1 MTELIE
7 NLHFLRPLWFIAM
20 IPALAVYY
28 LVFFSNRISE
38 NWERVCDPSLLPHII
53 SSQNRQYGF
62 FTHTLILLTL
72 ILIITALAGPVWQKL
87 PANIYRS
94 QSALVVILDLS
105 QSMNADDIKPSRL
118 ERARYKLIDLLQ
130 TRQEGETALVVYA
143 GDAFTVTPLTTDTRT
158 IRTQLSALETGLMPI
173 QGARADIALLKAS
186 ELLKQAGRKQGDILL
201 MTDEVNVFFD
211 IQAAEKISE
220 QGYRISVLSIGTK
233 EGAPIKLDNGGF
245 LKDRQGDIVIPKVKA
260 EAMQAVADAGKGI
273 YLPLSVDDTD
283 LKNLES
289 LLAVQPQQSELEQV
303 DFKTDQWREEG
314 PLLLLCV
321 MPVLMLL
328 FRRGLVFGLVFF
340 LMPLANNVEALEWD
354 ALWLNENQLA
364 EQQYNSGNFQSAAE
378 QFTDPGWR
386 AAASYRA
393 GDYENAVSA
402 LEGLNDIRSQYNRGN
417 ALAKLGQIDEAI
429 HEYEKVLEQN
439 PQHHAAR
446 ENLELLRQMKQ
457 QQQNQQS
464 DQGEDNQSSD
474 EQQQSDNESD
484 EENGDQGE
492 QQQQDNPSSASH
504 SSDPGNSGTD
514 SASNRPAQAN
524 DSDFQNEQINN
535 DRNSETGDNQ
545 QNNSADDEDNK
556 TGQARI
562 EPETQQKDKQQNEQ
576 ALEQLAGT
584 SDKPPAQD
592 TEQEDPWLQRVPDD
606 PGGLL
611 RRKFLYQ
618 YRQSANRNNP
628 GDKNW

>member
-1 MTELIE
+1 
-7 NLHFLRPLWFIAM
+7 M
-20 IPALAVYY
+20 IQL
-28 LVFFSNRISE
+28 
-38 NWERVCDPSLLPHII
+38 LLPHII
-53 SSQNRQYGF
+53 SSANKQYGLL
-62 FTHTLILLTL
+62 THIFILL
-72 ILIITALAGPVWQKL
+72 IFISIIAALAGPVWKKL

-94 QSALVVILDLS
+94 QTALVVVLDLS

-118 ERARYKLIDLLQ
+118 ERARYKVIDLLK

-158 IRTQLSALETGLMPI
+158 IRTQLSALETNLMPI

-220 QGYRISVLSIGTK
+220 QGYRISVLSVGTK

-245 LKDRQGDIVIPKVKA
+245 LKDRQGDIVIPKVKV
-260 EAMQAVADAGKGI
+260 EAMQAVADAGRGI
-273 YLPLSVDDTD
+273 YLPLSVDDSD
-283 LKNLES
+283 LKNLDS
-289 LLAVQPQQSELEQV
+289 LLAVQPQQSELEEV
-303 DFKTDQWREEG
+303 NFKTDQWREEG
-314 PLLLLCV
+314 PLLVLFI
-321 MPVLMLL
+321 MPVLLL
-328 FRRGLVFGLVFF
+328 FFRRGLVFGLVFF
-340 LMPLANNVEALEWD
+340 LMPIANNVEALEWD

-364 EQQYNSGNFQSAAE
+364 EQQFKSRNFQSAAE
-378 QFTDPGWR
+378 QFTDPGWK

-393 GDYENAVSA
+393 GDYESVITA
-402 LEGLNDIRSQYNRGN
+402 LQGLNDIRSQYNRGN

-439 PQHHAAR
+439 PQHDAAR

-464 DQGEDNQSSD
+464 DQGEDSQNSD

-484 EENGDQGE
+484 EENGDQGDK
-492 QQQQDNPSSASH
+492 QQKNQSSAGN
-504 SSDPGNSGTD
+504 SSDHNNSNMD
-514 SASNRPAQAN
+514 SSQKSTAQNN
-524 DSDFQNEQINN
+524 DSGSQNEQINN
-535 DRNSETGDNQ
+535 DRDSEPTDNQ
-545 QNNSADDEDNK
+545 QSRTEHDEVNK
-556 TGQARI
+556 SKQTAIKSEG
-562 EPETQQKDKQQNEQ
+562 QQKDKQQSEQ
-576 ALEQLAGT
+576 TLEQLAGT
-584 SDKPPAQD
+584 SDDQPGSE
-592 TEQEDPWLQRVPDD
+592 TEQQDPWLQRIPDD

-618 YRQSANRNNP
+618 YRQRANRNNP